1 MTFLTNLGVT
11 EILRSFIL
19 LREEKTGKEIPQS
32 SRSEFLVKFF
42 AKDFALSDAEDN
54 TFVPLNKGVIA
65 DLFIFVENTISNSP
79 NLPSAKFL
87 GSNKLVCF
95 ISICK
100 FGSFKNSFLMI
111 TSLSEVYFRFRSFIL
126 LVQTKK

>member
-19 LREEKTGKEIPQS
+19 LREEKTGKEIPES
-32 SRSEFLVKFF
+32 SRLEFLVKFL

-54 TFVPLNKGVIA
+54 TFVPLNRVIA
-65 DLFIFVENTISNSP
+65 DLFIFVENNISNSP